1 MAMPKQKFLRRIRN
15 SLACAGLSLA
25 LCCTAGSARAC
36 GIALAL
42 AVDVSGS
49 VDASEYRLQM
59 GGLASALRDATVSDA
74 LVKAEAAILLVQW
87 SGLRRQEVT
96 IDWTRVSDHADLSA
110 LAEQVDA
117 APRAWR
123 DYSTGIG
130 EALAFTANTYAPV
143 RDCRRKVIDVSGDGP
158 SNEGLAP
165 EFLRDSLVAQ
175 GFTVNALAIEGA
187 AQDLTRYYRDHV
199 IAGPGAFVVT
209 ANGFADYPRR
219 IRQKLLREVTKQIAS
234 AVRQNR

>member
-87 SGLRRQEVT
+87 SGLRRQEVNN
-96 IDWTRVSDHADLSA
+96 RL
-110 LAEQVDA
+110 DA
-117 APRAWR
+117 GFRTTLISRRWPSRLMPHRAPGAIIPPGSERRWLLPPTPMPRCA
-123 DYSTGIG
+123 I
-130 EALAFTANTYAPV
+130 V
-143 RDCRRKVIDVSGDGP
+143 RRKVIDVSGDGP

-165 EFLRDSLVAQ
+165 EVPAR
-175 GFTVNALAIEGA
+175 
-187 AQDLTRYYRDHV
+187 LTRGTRFH
-199 IAGPGAFVVT
+199 
-209 ANGFADYPRR
+209 
-219 IRQKLLREVTKQIAS
+219 RQLRWRSRGLLRT
-234 AVRQNR
+234 